1 MKVMKL
7 TALYSVLL
15 LASVSWAQANTNES
29 AGVYKKACTPEL
41 IQAAKSNADICY
53 GVNTASDIQITKKND
68 DKYKIKVVI
77 IGEST
82 NKNYMNTYG

>member
-7 TALYSVLL
+7 TALYSALL

-41 IQAAKSNADICY
+41 IQAAKAM
-53 GVNTASDIQITKKND
+53 QIFA
-68 DKYKIKVVI
+68 
-77 IGEST
+77 
-82 NKNYMNTYG
+82 MA